1 MQIKELQFY
10 VFRFFYAFYA
20 AFCIS
25 FKNEIRSCLVIL
37 KYDSRKLL
45 SSMKVKSC
53 LSLSDVCRCHET
65 NCNSTRTF
73 LKCMTKKSTNR
84 LCQHGTSQCC
94 CIIFDVDFK
103 FVQLLKFIVHQ
114 KSTDISLTFTI

>member
-1 MQIKELQFY
+1 MQIKELQLY

-25 FKNEIRSCLVIL
+25 FKKEIRSCLVIL

-73 LKCMTKKSTNR
+73 
-84 LCQHGTSQCC
+84 
-94 CIIFDVDFK
+94 
-103 FVQLLKFIVHQ
+103 
-114 KSTDISLTFTI
+114 